1 MRYNDYKGLVNL
13 EFLPPESLILAIEP
27 LIPFEPPKCK
37 GSKGGRP
44 RKPAWKMFIAMFYI
58 LRSGIQWKAL
68 PKCLGASSTVH
79 DRFQEWAKAGVFRQL
94 WELGLLQAC
103 WEGFLD
109 MEWLTV
115 DGCTTKSPLGGENTG
130 PNPTDRAK
138 TGTKRHLM
146 TEGKG
151 IPISLVVTGANV
163 HDATQV
169 EAMLDNLA
177 VLVPLPTE
185 EEERHFCADKAY
197 DSARIRRTIAL
208 QGFKDHILSR
218 GDEKK
223 TLKTPGYR
231 ARRWVNERTHSWM
244 NRFRRIII
252 RWDKKTENYQAF
264 LHLACALIVWRNCE
278 VFGYSHPA

>member
-1 MRYNDYKGLVNL
+1 MRYNDYKDLVNL
-13 EFLPPESLILAIEP
+13 EFLPPESLIFAVEP
-27 LIPFEPPKCK
+27 LIPDEPAKSK

-44 RKPAWKMFIAMFYI
+44 RKPAWKMFIAMFYV

-79 DRFQEWAKAGVFRQL
+79 DRFQEWVQAGVFRQL

-109 MEWLTV
+109 FEWLTV
-115 DGCTTKSPLGGENTG
+115 DGCTTKCPLGGENTG

-169 EAMLDNLA
+169 ETMLDNLA
-177 VLVPLPTE
+177 ILIPPPTQ
-185 EEERHFCADKAY
+185 EEERHFCADKGY
-197 DSARIRRTIAL
+197 DSASIRRAIAL
-208 QGFKDHILSR
+208 EGFKDHILSR

-244 NRFRRIII
+244 NRFRRILI
-252 RWDKKTENYQAF
+252 RWEKKTDNYQAF
-264 LHLACALIVWRNCE
+264 LHLACALIVWRHCE
-278 VFGYSHPA
+278 VFG